1 MRDAKNLGDTENTLH
16 IHWSLWLSHACF
28 TSTVA
33 WNFHYILLRNTQS
46 FWSFQMSGWNT
57 TMDTCI
63 YIYMIHKAKLKTCC
77 WKEAL
82 SHHLVISWI
91 WAWVLHPVHQMLICV
106 GTFGGSGQCT
116 IHMFILCVYADYI
129 HSMSVLHSFLN
140 NYKHNICMSMYTL
153 GMNAYN

>member
-1 MRDAKNLGDTENTLH
+1 MNLGDTENTLN
-16 IHWSLWLSHACF
+16 IHWSLWLSHVCF
-28 TSTVA
+28 TFTVA
-33 WNFHYILLRNTQS
+33 WNFHYILLRKHTVLLILPNV
-46 FWSFQMSGWNT
+46 WVKYYNGHMY
-57 TMDTCI
+57 I

-106 GTFGGSGQCT
+106 GTFGGSGQRA
-116 IHMFILCVYADYI
+116 IHMFILCVYTDYI

-140 NYKHNICMSMYTL
+140 NYINNICMSMYTL
-153 GMNAYN
+153 GMNANN